1 MKQPKLT
8 LRTFESKP
16 KPCTCKEIKI
26 IRYKFSLK
34 KDIVPII
41 SVANKQ
47 IITKES
53 TAGALLDLIFL
64 MITHRSA
71 ANQLNHGG

>member
-16 KPCTCKEIKI
+16 KHCTCKEIKV
-26 IRYKFSLK
+26 RYKFNLK

-64 MITHRSA
+64 MIDHS
-71 ANQLNHGG
+71 